1 MYAERLF
8 GLDRNF
14 SGPDP
19 KDTLMATT
27 TATTKTPAAKRPA
40 TAKRTTANR
49 SAAAKRAA
57 AAKTPAAR
65 TTAARKGATTR
76 GVNRT
81 KADVKAVRS
90 DAGVVA
96 DDAVSTG
103 RSAALLAGNY
113 AERAAYVQVGAV
125 LTARDTVVETLDE
138 LRTKYGT
145 RDAAE
150 KEIKK
155 LEKRGAGAR
164 TRAQREVKK
173 NRTRVE
179 RELRT
184 FRKDAEAQV
193 KTLRSEVEQLP
204 VNLTTNVQD
213 LIVPVID
220 RAAQVAKDVQDRVIT
235 LAA

>member
-1 MYAERLF
+1 
-8 GLDRNF
+8 
-14 SGPDP
+14 
-19 KDTLMATT
+19 MATT
-27 TATTKTPAAKRPA
+27 PAKT
-40 TAKRTTANR
+40 TAKRTTAAKSPAAKRTAAAKRSTATR

-57 AAKTPAAR
+57 ATKTPAAR

-76 GVNRT
+76 GVNKT
-81 KADVKAVRS
+81 KADVNAIRT
-90 DAGVVA
+90 DAGTVA

-138 LRTKYGT
+138 LRAKYGS
-145 RDAAE
+145 RVAAE

-155 LEKRGAGAR
+155 LEKRGATAR

-173 NRTRVE
+173 NRNRVERELKQRRTRVE

-184 FRKDAEAQV
+184 IRKDAGAQV
-193 KTLRSEVEQLP
+193 KTLRSDVEQIP
-204 VNLTTNVQD
+204 ANVQD
-213 LIVPVID
+213 LIVPVIGL
-220 RAAQVAKDVQDRVIT
+220 ATQVARDVQDRVIT